1 MRKILIICS
10 NITVALQIRNYYL
23 TKKNSISY
31 KILIQDNFYTNDII
45 QIFNIIKNKEI
56 IKFNF
61 KKRPIY
67 FNLIKF
73 YNFFKIKNFNKKL
86 HQKFQKSNL
95 FKKIKNEDY
104 EEIWFSNDNLSKI
117 YLYKN
122 ETKKIYFSH
131 GANDFLIEKK
141 YLDKLTFVKRSIDDF
156 INNYFLYVFK
166 ISNNNSKIIS
176 IFNNFLIKNKF
187 KNNIKKFREDFIKN
201 FNFKKKKYFQK
212 KKINL
217 INISIPYA
225 FYQQKYKKK
234 LIYDY
239 VDFFIHEILNK
250 IIKQKKILYV
260 LKFKE
265 NIPINL
271 QKKIIKKFNNYFKD
285 YNLVLFSN
293 NKTGTKSL
301 EKFVTFYNVE
311 NYYSNFSS
319 SLFLFK
325 IFRPNVKLY
334 NFSKIIMDYWKNKQN
349 LLFENHQQNQSNYL
363 RVIKFYNKIWINL

>member
-166 ISNNNSKIIS
+166 ISNKNSKII
-176 IFNNFLIKNKF
+176 
-187 KNNIKKFREDFIKN
+187 
-201 FNFKKKKYFQK
+201 
-212 KKINL
+212 
-217 INISIPYA
+217 
-225 FYQQKYKKK
+225 
-234 LIYDY
+234 
-239 VDFFIHEILNK
+239 
-250 IIKQKKILYV
+250 
-260 LKFKE
+260 
-265 NIPINL
+265 
-271 QKKIIKKFNNYFKD
+271 
-285 YNLVLFSN
+285 
-293 NKTGTKSL
+293 
-301 EKFVTFYNVE
+301 
-311 NYYSNFSS
+311 
-319 SLFLFK
+319 
-325 IFRPNVKLY
+325 
-334 NFSKIIMDYWKNKQN
+334 
-349 LLFENHQQNQSNYL
+349 
-363 RVIKFYNKIWINL
+363 

>member
-176 IFNNFLIKNKF
+176 IFNNFLIKNKLNNVLIVSDKETQKNIF
-187 KNNIKKFREDFIKN
+187 KSVRNIPDV
-201 FNFKKKKYFQK
+201 
-212 KKINL
+212 
-217 INISIPYA
+217 
-225 FYQQKYKKK
+225 K
-234 LIYDY
+234 LISDEGANIYDM
-239 VDFFIHEILNK
+239 
-250 IIKQKKILYV
+250 
-260 LKFKE
+260 LKFK
-265 NIPINL
+265 NVLFTASSIKNL
-271 QKKIIKKFNNYFKD
+271 QKRLID
-285 YNLVLFSN
+285 
-293 NKTGTKSL
+293 
-301 EKFVTFYNVE
+301 EKN
-311 NYYSNFSS
+311 
-319 SLFLFK
+319 
-325 IFRPNVKLY
+325 
-334 NFSKIIMDYWKNKQN
+334 
-349 LLFENHQQNQSNYL
+349 
-363 RVIKFYNKIWINL
+363 